1 MILRTPVTLRA
12 DRLRT
17 DHLDPTRSHFV
28 FSGSLPGLIGHK
40 EPLDFMP
47 ILFDGA
53 TGQILE
59 ISVLL
64 SQFPQDVTNNEH
76 SQITRLS
83 SRADSVSICLNW

>member
-17 DHLDPTRSHFV
+17 DHLDV

>member
-17 DHLDPTRSHFV
+17 DRLDRTRSHV
-28 FSGSLPGLIGHK
+28 FSGLLPGLISHK